1 MNLSP
6 LLDAVDSAAS
16 QFGALDA
23 RFLLP
28 ALGLQL
34 LVLALRALAWRG
46 VLAAAYPGRR
56 IPFLSVGA
64 AYVTGVALNA
74 FTPARGG
81 ELAKIAIVRARVA
94 GTTVPTIVASLGVLV
109 ALDVLVGAGLL
120 AAVWAT
126 GGLPVLPSLPGTAVV
141 VVGAVALVA
150 TGIGSGLAYRLR
162 PAFVRDVLGR
172 VAQGFAILRT
182 PGRYL
187 VTVLPFQMGAWAA
200 RIGVVFLVLSAFDI
214 EATLPMAA
222 LVVVLNGA
230 ATATPVPGGAGTQQ
244 VLATYALHG
253 AVSVATAVS
262 FSVGLQLGV
271 TVVNTLVG
279 LTALMVLFRTVRP
292 LAVASST
299 RALVARSRPRAG
311 DDI

>member
-1 MNLSP
+1 MNIGHLMQ
-6 LLDAVDSAAS
+6 AVDDATDRMTD
-16 QFGALDA
+16 LDA

-46 VLAAAYPGRR
+46 VLAAAYPDRR
-56 IPFLSVGA
+56 IPFLSVAA

-74 FTPARGG
+74 FAPARGG
-81 ELAKIAIVRARVA
+81 ELAKVAIVRTRVP

-109 ALDVLVGAGLL
+109 ALDAVVGGALL
-120 AAVWAT
+120 LTVWAA
-126 GGLPVLPSLPGTAVV
+126 GGLPVLPALPGRAIVLIV
-141 VVGAVALVA
+141 AGALLGACAAAGV
-150 TGIGSGLAYRLR
+150 AYRLR
-162 PAFVRDVLGR
+162 PELVRDVLAR
-172 VAQGFAILRT
+172 AVQGLAILRT

-187 VTVLPFQMGAWAA
+187 VTVLPFQLGAWAA
-200 RIGVVFLVLSAFDI
+200 RIGVVLLVLSAFGI
-214 EATLPMAA
+214 EATLVTAA

-230 ATATPVPGGAGTQQ
+230 ATAAPVPGGVGTQQ

-271 TVVNTLVG
+271 TAVNTCVG
-279 LTALMVLFRTVRP
+279 LVALMVLFRTARP
-292 LAVASST
+292 LAAVSST
-299 RALVARSRPRAG
+299 RALVARSRERTG
-311 DDI
+311 DES